1 MQTPPDPRSRPPRT
15 LTLYRTL
22 EKVPLGREVFSQ
34 VVRLAAPY
42 FRTIPAWI
50 DSAEP
55 GLVVAQ
61 MRHAPWVRNHLGGVH
76 AIALCNL
83 AELAMGVVAET
94 TVPPSHRWI
103 PKRMTVEYQAR
114 ASGRMRAEARLALP
128 DPLPAEGVEVPV
140 AVPVFDGDGTEVFRA
155 EITIWITP
163 RRRG

>member
-1 MQTPPDPRSRPPRT
+1 MSSVDPRTRPPRT

-22 EKVPLGREVFSQ
+22 ERVPLGREVFSQ

-50 DSAEP
+50 ESAEP

-61 MRHAPWVRNHLGGVH
+61 MRHMPWVRNHLGGVH

-83 AELAMGVVAET
+83 AELAMGVAAET
-94 TVPPSHRWI
+94 TIPPSHRWI
-103 PKRMTVEYQAR
+103 PKRMEVEYLAR
-114 ASGRMRAEARLALP
+114 ASGRMRAEARLELP
-128 DPLPAEGVEVPV
+128 DPLPPEGVEIGVEVPV
-140 AVPVFDGDGTEVFRA
+140 SDSDGTAVFRA
-155 EITIWITP
+155 VITIWVTP